1 VLKSETES
9 SKAKETRAEAIA
21 AAVATLK
28 RGDVIAF
35 PTETLYGLGAD
46 ALNSAAVKKVF
57 QLKGREFANPIPVL
71 VAHREMLPSL
81 VTSVPALA
89 EKLISSFWPGP
100 LTIILPARRDIP
112 PPLVSLSG
120 GIGVRISSQPL
131 ATELV
136 KALGCPLTATSANP
150 SGQPPA
156 RTVEEA
162 RNYFAGQIDI
172 FIDGGKLVSKTGS
185 TVAEIHGDTIKIIRA
200 GEIDKTELQRVVGK
214 GKVLP

>member
-28 RGDVIAF
+28 QGDVIAF

-162 RNYFAGQIDI
+162 RKYFAGQIDI

-185 TVAEIHGDTIKIIRA
+185 TVAEINGDTIKIIRA